1 MNVSR
6 VYRHTSRYRKI
17 VSVFVKHG
25 FGDFVA
31 RTNLEKY
38 INLGR
43 KIFPGKGGKKPE
55 FLSRAERF
63 RMVLEELG
71 PTFVKFGQ
79 IMSGRPD
86 LLPNEFIV
94 ELEKLQSSVPPF
106 SRREAE
112 RLIEKELGK
121 PVAELFREFV
131 SEPIASASIAQI
143 HKATL
148 ISGEEV
154 AVKVQRPGIKRI
166 IDVDIEIMF
175 HIASLMEKYLAG
187 MDIINPVAIVKEFEK
202 AIKNEMDFTIE
213 ASNIERFGRIF
224 SEDDSIYVPKVYR
237 EYSTQKI
244 LTMEFIDGIKVS
256 DIDAVRKAGYD
267 TKIVAEKGANLVLK
281 QIFEYGYFHS
291 DPHPGNIMV
300 LDDHVIC
307 FLDFGQMGV
316 LPVKYREYLGDI
328 IIGVTK
334 KNAKQI
340 TKTLLRLADNEQR
353 INTDE
358 LEVRVDA
365 LVERYAYLPLKEIN
379 MGQLLR
385 EIFNFIL
392 SYKLKMPSCIYLLL
406 KALITI
412 ESVGRKLDPDFN
424 MIKHTEPFAK
434 KLLKERLSFRRFA
447 KDVYS
452 SASELGLLLRDF
464 PAEIREIIKQIKLGK
479 MKIEFEHKGLEP
491 MLNKHDQ
498 ISNRISFSIVLSS
511 LVIGSSL
518 IILSDIP
525 PRWYGISIIGIIG
538 FLGAGIM
545 GFWLLISILKHGK
558 I

>member
-1 MNVSR
+1 
-6 VYRHTSRYRKI
+6 
-17 VSVFVKHG
+17 
-25 FGDFVA
+25 
-31 RTNLEKY
+31 
-38 INLGR
+38 
-43 KIFPGKGGKKPE
+43 
-55 FLSRAERF
+55 
-63 RMVLEELG
+63 
-71 PTFVKFGQ
+71 
-79 IMSGRPD
+79 MSGRPD
-86 LLPNEFIV
+86 LLPNEFVV

-112 RLIEKELGK
+112 HLIEKELGK

-267 TKIVAEKGANLVLK
+267 TKIIAEKGANLVLK

-385 EIFNFIL
+385 EIFNLIL

-434 KLLKERLSFRRFA
+434 KLLKERLSLRRFA

-452 SASELGLLLRDF
+452 SASELSLLLRDF
-464 PAEIREIIKQIKLGK
+464 PAETREIIKQIKLGK

-545 GFWLLISILKHGK
+545 GFWLLISILRHGK

>member
-1 MNVSR
+1 
-6 VYRHTSRYRKI
+6 
-17 VSVFVKHG
+17 
-25 FGDFVA
+25 
-31 RTNLEKY
+31 
-38 INLGR
+38 
-43 KIFPGKGGKKPE
+43 
-55 FLSRAERF
+55 
-63 RMVLEELG
+63 
-71 PTFVKFGQ
+71 
-79 IMSGRPD
+79 
-86 LLPNEFIV
+86 
-94 ELEKLQSSVPPF
+94 
-106 SRREAE
+106 
-112 RLIEKELGK
+112 
-121 PVAELFREFV
+121 
-131 SEPIASASIAQI
+131 
-143 HKATL
+143 
-148 ISGEEV
+148 
-154 AVKVQRPGIKRI
+154 
-166 IDVDIEIMF
+166 
-175 HIASLMEKYLAG
+175 MEKYLAG

-267 TKIVAEKGANLVLK
+267 TKIIAEKGANLVLK

-385 EIFNFIL
+385 EIFNLIL

>member
-6 VYRHTSRYRKI
+6 IYRHTNRYREI
-17 VSVFVKHG
+17 VSVLIKHG

-31 RTNLEKY
+31 RANLGKY
-38 INLGR
+38 IDLGR
-43 KIFPGKGGKKPE
+43 KIFPGKGKGKIKPE

-106 SRREAE
+106 PQQEAE
-112 RLIEKELGK
+112 NLIEKELGK
-121 PVAELFREFV
+121 AVSELFREFAV
-131 SEPIASASIAQI
+131 EPIASASIAQI

-148 ISGEEV
+148 TSGEKV
-154 AVKVQRPGIKRI
+154 AIKVQRPGIKRI
-166 IDVDIEIMF
+166 IDVDVEIMF

-237 EYSTQKI
+237 EY
-244 LTMEFIDGIKVS
+244 
-256 DIDAVRKAGYD
+256 DAVRKAGYD
-267 TKIVAEKGANLVLK
+267 TKIIAEKGANLVLK

-316 LPVKYREYLGDI
+316 LPVKYRGALGDI
-328 IIGVTK
+328 IIGITK

-385 EIFNFIL
+385 EIFNLIL

-434 KLLKERLSFRRFA
+434 KLLKERLSLRRFA

-452 SASELGLLLRDF
+452 ET
-464 PAEIREIIKQIKLGK
+464 REIIKQIKLGK

-498 ISNRISFSIVLSS
+498 ISNRISFAIVLSA
-511 LVIGSSL
+511 LIIGSSL
-518 IILSDIP
+518 IVLSNIP
-525 PRWYGISIIGIIG
+525 PMFNGIPVIGIIG
-538 FLGAGIM
+538 FLAAGLM

-558 I
+558 L